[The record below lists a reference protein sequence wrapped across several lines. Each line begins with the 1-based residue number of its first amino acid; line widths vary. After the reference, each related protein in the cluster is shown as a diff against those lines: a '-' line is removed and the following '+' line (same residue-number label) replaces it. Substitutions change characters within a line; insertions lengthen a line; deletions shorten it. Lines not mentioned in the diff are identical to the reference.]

1 LHRCTY
7 ASADEYL
14 LHFLL
19 LTSALYFQLGSSSG
33 PDVLKISYLQQYL
46 PIGCSSNWHSMIF
59 KKFIFTLNFLI
70 STTALNAQ
78 SDNYIFY
85 KANNN
90 VSKHEWILLLPG
102 SSGLIIFEDSTF
114 YHRKAEFLN
123 QLGYDI
129 LLLDYKRFY
138 QTSTLTDKPKG
149 NTGEKISWVVKQV
162 IQIAKEK
169 QQIENLNKGHIIGWS
184 LAGEAVFKLLKD
196 TTFVSDNKLKS
207 VALYYPSNNEKLD
220 ITTTIPLL
228 IQIGQIDKTVNADN
242 LQKQIKS
249 SEKIKFLT
257 YQNSFHGF
265 DVETITQPKTIK
277 FPPVIGKKHTF
288 YYNKEASEKSL
299 IELIAFLK

>member
-1 LHRCTY
+1 LGLTNPVW
-7 ASADEYL
+7 
-14 LHFLL
+14 HFVVI
-19 LTSALYFQLGSSSG
+19 SSSVFQSG
-33 PDVLKISYLQQYL
+33 FSDGWSFFKS
-46 PIGCSSNWHSMIF
+46 PINANPWNIGIDFNRHIMTF
-59 KKFIFTLNFLI
+59 KKFILTLNFLI
-70 STTALNAQ
+70 STIALVAQ

-85 KANNN
+85 KASNN

-114 YHRKAEFLN
+114 YHRKAEYLK

-129 LLLDYKRFY
+129 LLLDYKKFY

-149 NTGEKISWVVKQV
+149 TTGEKISWVVKQV

-207 VALYYPSNNEKLD
+207 VALYYPSNNEKLE

-228 IQIGQIDKTVNADN
+228 IQIGQIDKTVNVDN